1 MSTFLYDILVFFI
14 NLLMMLFI
22 VFSYQRLCRN
32 KISIKKSIIITILA
46 TIIYEPIFTKALDFL
61 YQYLTT
67 TLQNELLITAIYL
80 SFINLSNYFVLVVTV
95 YLVLDKNLKRVT
107 LFSSISWCLYEFV
120 FFILNNFCYAIAN
133 TNTYTYLFASLIAV
147 CVSDVLLSY
156 FIRKSDF
163 SFLEHFLDKK
173 ETSLFKV
180 ILISIGIDLSYVIVR
195 IIINRE
201 TFNFNISEFTLLIIL
216 LVIIYFF
223 SKNYTALIRTQE
235 ENKYLQILLQQ
246 QELYV
251 KDLENIHQNMRSFKH
266 DFKNMMTSLYLKS
279 TQGNIEAIEQDLH
292 QLIDDFDENIDK
304 KMNLTNQ
311 ISKIINTELKSI
323 LFQKMTEI
331 DKNDIAFHL
340 EVMYP
345 IDKTPIKTFDL
356 CRIIG
361 ILMDNAIEEVKEH
374 IGKITLILSNQSEG
388 LHIIVENTIY
398 NDVDMMKIYQEG
410 YSSKDNH
417 SGQGLTSLKAII
429 NSYNC
434 ISHMTEI
441 KEQKFIQDIFIK
453 RGEEND

>member
-216 LVIIYFF
+216 LVIIYFQKTILHLSVLKKKRNIYKF
-223 SKNYTALIRTQE
+223 FYNNKNYML
-235 ENKYLQILLQQ
+235 
-246 QELYV
+246 
-251 KDLENIHQNMRSFKH
+251 
-266 DFKNMMTSLYLKS
+266 
-279 TQGNIEAIEQDLH
+279 
-292 QLIDDFDENIDK
+292 
-304 KMNLTNQ
+304 
-311 ISKIINTELKSI
+311 
-323 LFQKMTEI
+323 
-331 DKNDIAFHL
+331 
-340 EVMYP
+340 
-345 IDKTPIKTFDL
+345 
-356 CRIIG
+356 RI
-361 ILMDNAIEEVKEH
+361 
-374 IGKITLILSNQSEG
+374 
-388 LHIIVENTIY
+388 
-398 NDVDMMKIYQEG
+398 
-410 YSSKDNH
+410 
-417 SGQGLTSLKAII
+417 
-429 NSYNC
+429 
-434 ISHMTEI
+434 
-441 KEQKFIQDIFIK
+441 
-453 RGEEND
+453 